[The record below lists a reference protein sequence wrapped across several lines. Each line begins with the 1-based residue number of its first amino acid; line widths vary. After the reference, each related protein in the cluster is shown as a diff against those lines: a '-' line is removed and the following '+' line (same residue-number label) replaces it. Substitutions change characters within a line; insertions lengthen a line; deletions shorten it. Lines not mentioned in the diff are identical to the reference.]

1 MASELVQMLKTLKA
15 QRSAIKYL
23 SSLNQDQLRS
33 VLIEVIKPD
42 EWSEV
47 AKNAKTVSI
56 QLEKL
61 ASVIER
67 AAQGV
72 KT

>member
-33 VLIEVIKPD
+33 VLIEVIESPR
-42 EWSEV
+42 V
-47 AKNAKTVSI
+47 N
-56 QLEKL
+56 
-61 ASVIER
+61 
-67 AAQGV
+67 
-72 KT
+72 